1 MNSYACNIHVMLL
14 AFACMPVT
22 SVACPLGGGALY
34 IFIELLFEV
43 YVLFVSN
50 YHVECGKLEY
60 QPA

>member
-22 SVACPLGGGALY
+22 SVACPLGVVR
-34 IFIELLFEV
+34 EV
-43 YVLFVSN
+43 CVLFVSN
-50 YHVECGKLEY
+50 YHVECGKLDY